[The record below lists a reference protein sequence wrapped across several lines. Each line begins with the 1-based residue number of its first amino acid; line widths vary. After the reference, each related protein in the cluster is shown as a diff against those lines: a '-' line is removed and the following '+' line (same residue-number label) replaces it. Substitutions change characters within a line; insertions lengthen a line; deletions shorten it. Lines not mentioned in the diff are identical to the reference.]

1 MHTITPPPWL
11 LRFQAALLEAGDAF
25 FRPGSSWLNRTLQRL
40 TLAALFLIGF
50 FLWGDL
56 LNWGQIPFEH
66 ADWYDITGPRLGF
79 TQEALQTG
87 QLPLH
92 VQSATGMKDATD
104 RFLSIPD
111 LILSPQVV
119 LLLWLTPGAFSL
131 VQVLLLY
138 TLGYGG
144 LLLLRHKWNL
154 SLAVFIPLFWLFNF
168 NGHITAHL
176 SVGHLTWAGYF
187 LLPYFLL
194 LLFQWYEGPVGWR
207 WVALTAGWLAL
218 IFLQGSFHLYLA
230 CLLLLGI
237 AGLFQPRRLKAALL
251 AGTAAVLLSL
261 FRIIPAALVANDLQ
275 IGFLSGFSSVLDLF
289 KGLLVLVEP
298 AGALETRTLLTQLV
312 AWWEFDHY
320 VGLVGALF
328 VFGLGGWGLWRW
340 RQSLPG
346 RYADLLAPLGALI
359 FLSIGRM
366 YKVMFV
372 LHIPLFTG
380 ERVSS
385 RLLILPLVISAALA
399 ALAAQRWLDSGRVP
413 RFGRIGWAALLVLL
427 INDLEQHRELWKV
440 IHLDTVFPFHAEPQ
454 VLTVAN
460 HADPTYAAALWVG
473 LALSLL
479 TLGGLIYL
487 NRRRV
492 RPQKR

>member
-1 MHTITPPPWL
+1 M
-11 LRFQAALLEAGDAF
+11 
-25 FRPGSSWLNRTLQRL
+25 
-40 TLAALFLIGF
+40 
-50 FLWGDL
+50 
-56 LNWGQIPFEH
+56 
-66 ADWYDITGPRLGF
+66 
-79 TQEALQTG
+79 
-87 QLPLH
+87 
-92 VQSATGMKDATD
+92 
-104 RFLSIPD
+104 
-111 LILSPQVV
+111 
-119 LLLWLTPGAFSL
+119 
-131 VQVLLLY
+131 
-138 TLGYGG
+138 
-144 LLLLRHKWNL
+144 
-154 SLAVFIPLFWLFNF
+154 
-168 NGHITAHL
+168 
-176 SVGHLTWAGYF
+176 
-187 LLPYFLL
+187 
-194 LLFQWYEGPVGWR
+194 
-207 WVALTAGWLAL
+207 
-218 IFLQGSFHLYLA
+218 
-230 CLLLLGI
+230 
-237 AGLFQPRRLKAALL
+237 
-251 AGTAAVLLSL
+251 
-261 FRIIPAALVANDLQ
+261 
-275 IGFLSGFSSVLDLF
+275 
-289 KGLLVLVEP
+289 
-298 AGALETRTLLTQLV
+298 
-312 AWWEFDHY
+312 
-320 VGLVGALF
+320 F

-385 RLLILPLVISAALA
+385 RLLILPLVIGAALA
-399 ALAAQRWLDSGRVP
+399 ALAAQRWLDSGRAP
-413 RFGRIGWAALLVLL
+413 RFGRLGWAALLGLL